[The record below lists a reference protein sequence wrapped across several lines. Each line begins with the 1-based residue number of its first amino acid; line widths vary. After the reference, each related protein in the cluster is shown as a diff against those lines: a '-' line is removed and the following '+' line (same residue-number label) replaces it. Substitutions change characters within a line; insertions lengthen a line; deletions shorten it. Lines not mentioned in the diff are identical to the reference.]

1 MLLDKFRTGTGRAGD
16 RVLHLRPEDIE
27 PSPYQ
32 ARTHFDQAEVES
44 LAQSIR
50 ENGLL
55 QPVSVRRLPDGKYQL
70 IAGERRLRAC
80 RLAGLAQI
88 PALECQAD
96 ATLSAVLG
104 YIENNQRADLNCF
117 EQARALRL
125 LLGLWGCTQEE
136 GAARLGMSQ
145 SALCNKLRLLN
156 LSAQEQQTCVEGRLS
171 ERHARAVLAL
181 PAGEMRL
188 ALLRRAAAEGWSV
201 ARTEQKVKEAAAPP
215 QPARRRTVMVRDV
228 RIFVNTINRAIG
240 LMKNAGIPAES
251 IETREEDYIEY
262 RVRIPVSAARK

>member
-1 MLLDKFRTGTGRAGD
+1 MTLLEK
-16 RVLHLRPEDIE
+16 LRPDRRDELPAKVLRLKIDSIE

-32 ARTHFDQAEVES
+32 ARTYFDPAEVES

-55 QPVSVRRLPDGKYQL
+55 QPVSVRRLPEGGYQL

-80 RLAGLAQI
+80 KLAGLKEI
-88 PALECQAD
+88 PALVCQAD
-96 ATLSAVLG
+96 GTLSAVLG
-104 YIENNQRADLNCF
+104 YIENAERCDLNCF

-125 LLGLWGCTQEE
+125 LLELWECTQEE

-156 LSAQEQQTCVEGRLS
+156 LSAEEQNTCIEGKLS
-171 ERHARAVLAL
+171 ERHARAVLSL
-181 PAGEMRL
+181 PAGEVRL
-188 ALLRRAAAEGWSV
+188 ALLRRAAKDGWSV
-201 ARTEQKVKEAAAPP
+201 AKTEQKVKEAAAPMP
-215 QPARRRTVMVRDV
+215 RPKRRIMVRDV
-228 RIFVNTINRAIG
+228 RIFLNTINKAIS

-251 IETREEDYIEY
+251 TETRMEDYIEY
-262 RVRIPVSAARK
+262 RVRIPVKAK

>member
-1 MLLDKFRTGTGRAGD
+1 MALLEKWRGEKKDGLPA
-16 RVLHLRPEDIE
+16 RVLRLPIADIE

-32 ARTHFDQAEVES
+32 ARTRFDPAEVES

-55 QPVSVRRLPDGKYQL
+55 QPVSVRRLPDGGWQL

-80 RLAGLAQI
+80 KLAGLREI

-96 ATLSAVLG
+96 GTLSAVLG
-104 YIENNQRADLNCF
+104 YIENAERCDLNCF

-125 LLGLWGCTQEE
+125 LLELWDCTQEE

-156 LSAQEQQTCVEGRLS
+156 LSAEEQSLCIENRLT
-171 ERHARAVLAL
+171 ERHARAVLSL
-181 PAGEMRL
+181 PAGEVRKN
-188 ALLRRAAAEGWSV
+188 LLHRAAKEAWSV
-201 ARTEQKVKEAAAPP
+201 AKLEQKVKDAAAPRP
-215 QPARRRTVMVRDV
+215 RPRRSIMVRDV
-228 RIFVNTINRAIG
+228 RIFINTINKAIG
-240 LMKNAGIPAES
+240 LMKSAGIPAES
-251 IETREEDYIEY
+251 TETRMEDYIEY
-262 RVRIPVSAARK
+262 RVRIPVKAR